1 MVNLS
6 NIRVAFGER
15 LVFRNGDFLLR
26 PGDRVGLVG
35 PNGAGKTTLFKV
47 ICGLE
52 QPDAGTVSM
61 DPGTVI
67 GYFSQEVGE
76 MSGRSALQ
84 EVVAGSGRVFDVGR
98 EMAELE
104 HRMSDA
110 AGPGLTDAE
119 MDRYGELQM
128 EFQRRNGYDLDNRAE
143 AILGGLGIGKYR
155 FHQPVETFSGG
166 WKMRIALARILLL
179 DPDVLLM
186 DEPTNHL
193 DLESIL
199 WLEEWL
205 STFKGDLVM
214 TSHDREFMTRICS
227 RTVEVAYGAI
237 TTYSGDY
244 DFYERERAMRREQLV
259 ASQKRQAAMLAKEEE
274 FIARFG
280 ARASHAAQV
289 QSRVKT
295 IEKIERIVIP
305 PDPKEMKV
313 RFAPVGRT
321 GEVVVRMDNLAK
333 TWEGVDGARVP
344 VFHGLTGVVKRLDK
358 IALTGVNGA
367 GKSTLLKVITGQTDP
382 TAGTCALG
390 SGVKVGYFSQY
401 SSDILVPSR
410 TVFQE
415 VEERLPLASEGAIKN
430 ILGAFQFHGDDTDKK
445 VAVLSG
451 GEKSR
456 VMLACIL
463 ALPVNF
469 LVLDEPTNHLDIAS
483 REVLLEALR
492 EFDGTLMIVSHD
504 RYFLRHLTNRVFEI
518 DHGSLNVYEGGYGEY
533 LAHLDRRAGQRQGD
547 LSG

>member
-15 LVFRNGDFLLR
+15 IIFDNGDFLLR
-26 PGDRVGLVG
+26 PGDKVGLVG

-47 ICGLE
+47 ICGME
-52 QPDAGTVSM
+52 KPDEGTVSM

-76 MSGRSALQ
+76 MSGRSALE
-84 EVVAGSGRVFDVGR
+84 EVLAGAGRVFEVGR
-98 EMAELE
+98 EMAALE
-104 HRMSDA
+104 HRMSDSS
-110 AGPGLTDAE
+110 GPGLTDAE
-119 MDRYGELQM
+119 MNLYGELQM
-128 EFQRRNGYDLDNRAE
+128 EFQRGNGYDLENRAE
-143 AILGGLGIGKYR
+143 AILTGLGIGADR
-155 FHQPVETFSGG
+155 FHLPVESFSGG

-193 DLESIL
+193 DLESIV
-199 WLEEWL
+199 WLEQWL
-205 STFKGDLVM
+205 ASFKGDLVM

-227 RTVEVAYGAI
+227 RTVEVATGAI
-237 TTYSGDY
+237 TTYAGDY
-244 DFYERERAMRREQLV
+244 DFYVRERAVRREQLI

-305 PDPKEMKV
+305 PDPREMRV
-313 RFAPVGRT
+313 RFAPVTRSGDI
-321 GEVVVRMDNLAK
+321 VVRMENLSKA
-333 TWEGVDGARVP
+333 WPLPGGSRHP
-344 VFHGLTGVVKRLDK
+344 VFHGLTGVVKRQDK
-358 IALTGVNGA
+358 VAVTGINGA
-367 GKSTLLKVITGQTDP
+367 GKSTLLKIVTGQ
-382 TAGTCALG
+382 AEASEGTCAIG
-390 SGVKVGYFSQY
+390 AGVRTGYFSQY

-410 TVFQE
+410 TIFKE
-415 VEERLPLASEGAIKN
+415 VEERVPRASEGVIKN
-430 ILGAFQFHGDDTDKK
+430 ILGAFQFSGDDVEKR

-456 VMLACIL
+456 LMLACIL
-463 ALPVNF
+463 AQPVNF

-504 RYFLRHLTNRVFEI
+504 RWFLRHLSNRVFEI
-518 DHGSLNVYEGGYGEY
+518 DHGSLRVYEGGYGDY
-533 LAHLDRRAGQRQGD
+533 LARTA
-547 LSG
+547 

>member
-1 MVNLS
+1 MVNLA

-15 LVFRNGDFLLR
+15 VIFRNGDFLLR

-35 PNGAGKTTLFKV
+35 PNGAGKTTLFMV
-47 ICGLE
+47 ICGIE
-52 QPDAGTVSM
+52 KPDEGTVSM

-67 GYFSQEVGE
+67 GYFSQDVGE

-84 EVVAGSGRVFDVGR
+84 EVLAGAGRVFEVGSV
-98 EMAELE
+98 MAEFE

-110 AGPGLTDAE
+110 DGPGLTDTE
-119 MDRYGELQM
+119 MNRYGELQM
-128 EFQRRNGYDLDNRAE
+128 EFQWRNGYELENRAE
-143 AILGGLGIGKYR
+143 AILTGLGIGKDR
-155 FHQPVETFSGG
+155 FHLPVESFSGG

-205 STFKGDLVM
+205 TSFKGDLVM

-227 RTVEVAYGAI
+227 RTVEVDSGAI
-237 TTYSGDY
+237 TMYAGDY
-244 DFYERERAMRREQLV
+244 DFYVRERAMRREQLI

-313 RFAPVGRT
+313 RFAPVGRS
-321 GEVVVRMDNLAK
+321 GDVVVKMEGLSK
-333 TWEGVDGARVP
+333 TWELPDGGRLP
-344 VFHGLTGVVKRLDK
+344 VFHGLTGVVKRRDK

-367 GKSTLLKVITGQTDP
+367 GKSTLLKVITGQAEASGGACT
-382 TAGTCALG
+382 LG
-390 SGVKVGYFSQY
+390 SGVKTGYFSQY

-415 VEERLPLASEGAIKN
+415 VEERLPKASEGAIKN
-430 ILGAFQFHGDDTDKK
+430 ILGAFQFSGDDVDKK

-469 LVLDEPTNHLDIAS
+469 LVLDEPTNHLDIAG

-504 RYFLRHLTNRVFEI
+504 RYFLRHLSNRVFEI
-518 DHGSLNVYEGGYGEY
+518 DHGSLRVYEGGYGEY
-533 LAHLDRRAGQRQGD
+533 LGRSA
-547 LSG
+547 